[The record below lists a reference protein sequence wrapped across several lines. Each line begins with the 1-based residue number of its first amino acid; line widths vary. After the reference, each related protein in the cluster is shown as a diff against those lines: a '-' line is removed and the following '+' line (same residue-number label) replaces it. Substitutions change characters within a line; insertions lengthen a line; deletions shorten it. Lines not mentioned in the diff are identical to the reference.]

1 VVADFRELQVT
12 VTVLIADA
20 QDLILE
26 GFQRILQPPF
36 AVIGTTTEPERMI
49 ELAEAHKP
57 DLLVVDM
64 AFQQVR
70 GGAAVR
76 QVFAMHDAAT
86 LIFTGTSDDEMLTRG
101 ALRAGASAYVNKA
114 AHRDEILSTLYR
126 VVPCLMDR
134 PPGPGIAS
142 SGLRSGPLDD
152 AANLP
157 ANRRL
162 SQRQVEILEL
172 ITQGKTAKEIG
183 HILHLSPR
191 TVEWHKQKLQNELNL
206 RNTAAL
212 IEFGLAR
219 RKRTGE

>member
-1 VVADFRELQVT
+1 MT
-12 VTVLIADA
+12 VRVLIADA

-26 GFQRILQPPF
+26 GFQRILLPPF
-36 AVIGTTTEPERMI
+36 AVIATTTEPERMI

-76 QVFAMHDAAT
+76 QVFAMHDAAI
-86 LIFTGTSDDEMLTRG
+86 LIFSGTSSDEMLARG
-101 ALRAGASAYVNKA
+101 ALRAGASGYVNKA
-114 AHRDEILSTLYR
+114 AHRDEILSTLYG
-126 VVPCLMDR
+126 VVPCLMDGS
-134 PPGPGIAS
+134 PGAGTAS
-142 SGLRSGPLDD
+142 SGLRRGRVDNV
-152 AANLP
+152 ANLP
-157 ANRRL
+157 ASQRL

-191 TVEWHKQKLQNELNL
+191 TVEWHKHKLQSELNL